1 VATLGAVIAE
11 DPPQRRRVVRGIT
24 AGAQRV
30 HQRPHA
36 GCGNVDRV
44 EGQPFGVPKELS
56 SHDICR

>member
-36 GCGNVDRV
+36 RCGNVECLQR
-44 EGQPFGVPKELS
+44 QPFGIPDELS
-56 SHDICR
+56 GHDVCR